1 MKQSKL
7 FTKTLKK
14 APKGEKSVNAILL
27 QRAGFIYKEMAG
39 VYTFL
44 PLGLRVLR
52 KIEKI
57 IREEMNKIGGKEILA
72 SVLQP
77 KDIWQKTDRW
87 DKEIGE
93 VMYKTEEEIG
103 LGPTHEEMI
112 TDIIKKYVSS
122 YEDLPLYIFQIQ
134 NKFRKELR
142 PKSGLLRGREF
153 QMKDLYS
160 FHKTEE
166 DFWNYYNKTKEAY
179 FNVFR
184 RCGLDPIYTE
194 ASGEGFT
201 GSYTHEFQ
209 VLAEDGEDEISYCS
223 EKHFARNKE
232 IAQEEKCPVCGKKL
246 LKGKAIEV
254 GNIFPL
260 GTKYSVPLKAFYQD
274 EKGEKKP
281 IVMGSYGI
289 GISRLI
295 GALVEVF
302 HDEKGMIWPESV
314 APFKFHLV
322 TLFSGDE
329 DVDKEIR
336 EKGEEIHKKMEDQVL
351 YDDRD
356 KSAGEKLVD
365 SDLIGIPNRIV
376 LSPKTIKKESV
387 EIKKRNNEESK
398 LISISELIKKYV

>member
-7 FTKTLKK
+7 FTKTLKE
-14 APKGEKSVNAILL
+14 APKGEKSVNAVLL

-52 KIEKI
+52 KIEEI
-57 IREEMNKIGGKEILA
+57 IREEMNRIGAKEILA
-72 SVLQP
+72 SVFQS

-122 YEDLPLYIFQIQ
+122 YEDLPLYVFQIQ

-160 FHKTEE
+160 FHKNEE
-166 DFWNYYNKTKEAY
+166 DFWNYYDKVKEAY
-179 FNVFR
+179 FKVFR

-209 VLAEDGEDEISYCS
+209 VLAEDGEDEISYCQ
-223 EKHFARNKE
+223 ENHFARNKE
-232 IAQEEKCPVCGKKL
+232 IAREEKCPVCGKKL

-289 GISRLI
+289 GISRLV

-302 HDEKGMIWPESV
+302 HDEKGIIWPENV

-322 TLFSGDE
+322 ALFSGDE
-329 DVDKEIR
+329 DIDKEIR
-336 EKGEEIHKKMEDQVL
+336 EKGEEIHKKMEDEVL

-376 LSPKTIKKESV
+376 LSPKTIKKGSV
-387 EIKKRNNEESK
+387 EVKKRNKEEGE
-398 LISISELIKKYV
+398 LISISELTKKYV